1 MTNVI
6 QNLTEEI
13 KKVISKSLIKAYNE
27 GELPQVEVPE
37 ITIEIPREEEHGEFS
52 TNVAMQ
58 ITKQV
63 KKAPRQTAEIIIK
76 NMELENTYI
85 EKVECAG
92 PGFINFY
99 LNVKWLYDAI
109 QVIQAERE
117 NYGKI
122 NLGNGAKVMVEFVSA
137 NPTGPLHM
145 GNARGGALGDCIA
158 NVLKAAGYDVTKEF
172 YINDAGN
179 QIEKFG
185 KSLEARYLQLLL
197 GEEAVAF
204 PEDGYQGE
212 DITDHMRDYIAQN
225 GDKLLNAE
233 SSERQRTLVEYA
245 LPINLQRIRTA
256 LKNYGIEF
264 DVWFSEQSLYDSG
277 ELQETLD
284 FIKSKGY
291 AIEKEGAIWFK
302 ATEFGIEKDEVIVRN
317 NGLPTYFASDIAYH
331 KNKFLKRKFD
341 RVINL
346 LGADHHGHVAR
357 MKAAVSAMGIDA
369 NKLDV
374 VLFQLVRL
382 FKNGEAYRMSKRTG
396 RAVSLNDLLEELGK
410 DGERNDEEA
419 IIYGKDAARFFFNMK
434 ASGSHLDFDM
444 SLAVEKSNENPVF
457 YVQYAHARICS
468 IIKLA
473 KEQDGVELPDIG
485 SVDLSLLNKKEE
497 LDLIKALAQF
507 PEEIR
512 IAANTLEP
520 SRLTRYV
527 LDVAGYLHSFYNACR
542 IRGEEKNVMKA
553 RLLLIDSTRTVIRNV
568 LSILSISAPEKM
580 EQKQ

>member
-13 KKVISKSLIKAYNE
+13 KQVITNSLAKACDK

-37 ITIEIPREEEHGEFS
+37 IIIETPREEEHGEFS
-52 TNVAMQ
+52 SNIAMQ

-63 KKAPRQTAEIIIK
+63 KKAPKQTAEIIIN

-85 EKVECAG
+85 KKVECAG

-99 LNVKWLYDAI
+99 LDVKWLHDTI
-109 QVIQAERE
+109 KVIQAERE
-117 NYGKI
+117 EYGKI
-122 NLGNGAKVMVEFVSA
+122 NIGNGQKVMVEFVSA

-172 YINDAGN
+172 YVNDAGN

-197 GEEAVAF
+197 GEDAVEF

-212 DITDHMRDYIAQN
+212 DIIDHMKEYIAIN
-225 GDKLLNAE
+225 GDKLLNTE
-233 SSERQRTLVEYA
+233 QKERQRILVEYA
-245 LPINLQRIRTA
+245 LPINLERIRTA

-277 ELQETLD
+277 ELKETLD
-284 FIKSKGY
+284 FIKEKGY
-291 AIEKEGAIWFK
+291 AVEKDGALWFK
-302 ATEFGIEKDEVIVRN
+302 ATELGIDKDEVIVRN

-331 KNKFLKRKFD
+331 RNKFLKRKFD

-357 MKAAVSAMGIDA
+357 MKAAVSAMGIDP

-396 RAVSLNDLLEELGK
+396 RAVSLNDLIEELGK
-410 DGERNDEEA
+410 DGHRSDEEA
-419 IIYGKDAARFFFNMK
+419 MLYGKDAARFFFNMK

-444 SLAVEKSNENPVF
+444 SLAVEKSDKNPVF

-468 IIKLA
+468 IIDKA
-473 KEQDGVELPDIG
+473 KEQDGVELPDVD
-485 SVDLSLLNKKEE
+485 SVDLTLLNTKEE
-497 LDLIKALAQF
+497 LALIKALAQF

-520 SRLTRYV
+520 SRLTHYV
-527 LDVAGYLHSFYNACR
+527 YDVASCLNAFYHACH
-542 IRGEEKNVMKA
+542 IRGEEENIMKA
-553 RLLLIDSTRTVIRNV
+553 RLVLIDSTRNVIRNV
-568 LSILSISAPEKM
+568 LSILSISAPERMDNK
-580 EQKQ
+580 